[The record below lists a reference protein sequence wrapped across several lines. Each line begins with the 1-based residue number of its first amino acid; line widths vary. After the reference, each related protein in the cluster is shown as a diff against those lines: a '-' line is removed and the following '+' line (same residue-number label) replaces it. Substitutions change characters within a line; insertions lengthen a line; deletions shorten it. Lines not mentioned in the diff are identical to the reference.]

1 MSGGPT
7 GPVLAAG
14 AVVWREQDG
23 VPLVLLIHREHHK
36 DVSFPKG
43 KVDPG
48 EAVPTAAVREIDEE
62 TGYRVHLGA
71 PLGTAEYVLPN
82 GRDKVVHYWAARVSA
97 KEHQR
102 AGKFKPNAEVAAI
115 EWVTI
120 DDARARL
127 TYLRDVEI
135 LDRFADR
142 AARGAHDT
150 FALIALRH
158 AKTTPGSDWHGPDAT
173 RPLLPVGRTQ
183 AKAVAS
189 PVAAFGP
196 RKIVSSTAA
205 RCLAT
210 VEPLSDK
217 TKIGV
222 ASTPDI
228 SQDAHDQGSADVKG
242 VVRKRLAKGKTA
254 VLCSH
259 GPVLPEI
266 IARIATETAGD
277 TDPGTNGAADT
288 DAAGDA
294 ARFDLRRA
302 AMLSVG
308 DFAVLHIA
316 DGKLVAV
323 ETHRNPVSA

>member
-14 AVVWREQDG
+14 AVLWREQDG

-71 PLGTAEYVLPN
+71 PLGSAEYVLPN
-82 GRDKVVHYWAARVSA
+82 GRDKVVHYWAARVSP

-102 AGKFKPNAEVAAI
+102 AGKFTPNDEVAAI

-127 TYLRDVEI
+127 TYARDVEI

-142 AARGAHDT
+142 ATAGTHDT

-173 RPLLPVGRTQ
+173 RPLLPVGRSQ

-189 PVAAFGP
+189 PVAAYGP
-196 RKIVSSTAA
+196 RKIISSTAA

-210 VEPLSDK
+210 VEPLSDRIK
-217 TKIGV
+217 VGV
-222 ASTPDI
+222 SSTPDI

-242 VVRKRLAKGKTA
+242 VVRKRITKGKTA

-266 IARIATETAGD
+266 IARIATDTADD
-277 TDPGTNGAADT
+277 T
-288 DAAGDA
+288 

-308 DFAVLHIA
+308 DFAVMHIA
-316 DGKLVAV
+316 DGRLVAV
-323 ETHRNPVSA
+323 ETHRNPVSS

>member
-7 GPVLAAG
+7 GPVVAAG

-23 VPLVLLIHREHHK
+23 VPLVLLIHREHHH

-71 PLGTAEYVLPN
+71 PLGAAEYVLPS
-82 GRDKVVHYWAARVSA
+82 GRDKVVHYWSARVSR
-97 KEHQR
+97 KEYER
-102 AGKFKPNAEVAAI
+102 AGSFTPNDEVAAI
-115 EWVTI
+115 EWATI
-120 DDARARL
+120 DEARGHL
-127 TYLRDVEI
+127 TYDRDVEI
-135 LDRFADR
+135 LDRFAAR
-142 AARGAHDT
+142 VAAGEHRT

-158 AKTTPGSDWHGPDAT
+158 AKTVPGSDWDGPDAT
-173 RPLLPVGRTQ
+173 RPLLPVGRSQ
-183 AKAVAS
+183 AKAAAG

-210 VEPLSDK
+210 VEPLSAR
-217 TKIGV
+217 TKLGV
-222 ASTPDI
+222 SSTPDI
-228 SQDAHDQGSADVKG
+228 SQDAHEHGTADVKG
-242 VVRKRLAKGKTA
+242 TVRKRLAKGRST

-259 GPVLPEI
+259 GPVLPDI
-266 IARIATETAGD
+266 IARIATDTTGD
-277 TDPGTNGAADT
+277 TD
-288 DAAGDA
+288 
-294 ARFDLRRA
+294 RFDLRRA

-308 DFAVLHIA
+308 DFAVMHIA
-316 DGKLVAV
+316 GDRLVAV
-323 ETHRNPVSA
+323 ETHRNTISA

>member
-1 MSGGPT
+1 MSGGSS
-7 GPVLAAG
+7 GPVVAAG

-43 KVDPG
+43 KVDAG

-71 PLGTAEYVLPN
+71 PLGAAEYVLPN
-82 GRDKVVHYWAARVSA
+82 GRDKIVHYWTARVSS
-97 KEHQR
+97 KELER
-102 AGKFKPNAEVAAI
+102 AGTFQPNDEVASL

-120 DDARARL
+120 DDARNRL
-127 TYLRDVEI
+127 TYFRDVAI
-135 LDRFADR
+135 LERFAER
-142 AARGAHDT
+142 AAVGEHRT

-158 AKTTPGSDWHGPDAT
+158 AKTVPGSDWDGPDAT
-173 RPLLPVGRTQ
+173 RPLLPVGRSQ
-183 AKAVAS
+183 AREVAA

-196 RKIVSSTAA
+196 KKIISSTAA

-210 VEPLSDK
+210 VEPLSAQ
-217 TKIGV
+217 THIGV
-222 ASTPDI
+222 QSSPDI
-228 SQDAHDQGSADVKG
+228 SQEAHDRGAADVKG
-242 VVRKRLAKGKTA
+242 VVRKRLDKAKST

-259 GPVLPEI
+259 GPVLPDI
-266 IARIATETAGD
+266 IARIATATADDSG
-277 TDPGTNGAADT
+277 
-288 DAAGDA
+288 
-294 ARFDLRRA
+294 RFDLRRA

-308 DFAVLHIA
+308 DFAVMHIA

-323 ETHRNPVSA
+323 ETHRNAVAA

>member
-1 MSGGPT
+1 MKGGPS
-7 GPVLAAG
+7 GPVVAAG

-23 VPLVLLIHREHHK
+23 IPLVLLIHREHHN

-48 EAVPTAAVREIDEE
+48 EAIPTAAVREIDEE

-71 PLGTAEYVLPN
+71 PLGTAEYLLPN

-97 KEHQR
+97 KEHER
-102 AGKFKPNAEVAAI
+102 AGAFRPNDEVAAV
-115 EWVTI
+115 EWVGI

-127 TYLRDVEI
+127 TYARDVEI
-135 LDRFADR
+135 LDRFAER
-142 AARGAHDT
+142 AEQGQHDT

-158 AKTTPGSDWHGPDAT
+158 AKTTPGHDWHGPDAT
-173 RPLLPVGRTQ
+173 RPLLPVGRSQ
-183 AKAVAS
+183 ARAVAA
-189 PVAAFGP
+189 PVAAYGP
-196 RKIVSSTAA
+196 RKILSSTAA

-210 VEPLSDK
+210 VEPLSDAVRV
-217 TKIGV
+217 GV
-222 ASTPDI
+222 SSTPGI
-228 SQDAHDQGSADVKG
+228 SQDAHDQGTDDVKG
-242 VVRKRLAKGKTA
+242 VVRKRLAKGKSA

-259 GPVLPEI
+259 GPVLPDI
-266 IARIATETAGD
+266 VARIATDTAD
-277 TDPGTNGAADT
+277 
-288 DAAGDA
+288 DAS
-294 ARFDLRRA
+294 RFDLRRA

-316 DGKLVAV
+316 GGTLIAV

>member
-1 MSGGPT
+1 M

-14 AVVWREQDG
+14 AVLWREQGG
-23 VPLVLLIHREHHK
+23 VPLVLLIHRAHHK

-48 EAVPTAAVREIDEE
+48 EAVPTAAVREIAEE

-71 PLGTAEYVLPN
+71 PLGSAEYVLPN
-82 GRDKVVHYWAARVSA
+82 GRDKVVHYWAARVSP
-97 KEHQR
+97 KEHER
-102 AGKFKPNAEVAAI
+102 AGKFTPNDEVAAI
-115 EWVTI
+115 EWVTV

-127 TYLRDVEI
+127 TYARDVEI

-142 AARGAHDT
+142 AASGAHDT

-158 AKTTPGSDWHGPDAT
+158 AKTTPGSDWQGPDAT
-173 RPLLPVGRTQ
+173 RPLLPVGRSQ

-189 PVAAFGP
+189 PVAAYGP
-196 RKIVSSTAA
+196 RKIISSTAA

-210 VEPLSDK
+210 VEPLSDR

-222 ASTPDI
+222 SSTPDI

-242 VVRKRLAKGKTA
+242 VVRKRIGKGKTA

-266 IARIATETAGD
+266 IARIATDTADD
-277 TDPGTNGAADT
+277 T
-288 DAAGDA
+288 

-308 DFAVLHIA
+308 DFAVMHIA
-316 DGKLVAV
+316 DGRLVAV

>member
-1 MSGGPT
+1 
-7 GPVLAAG
+7 
-14 AVVWREQDG
+14 VVWREQGG

-48 EAVPTAAVREIDEE
+48 EAIPTTAVREIDEE

-71 PLGTAEYVLPN
+71 PLGSAEYVLPN
-82 GRDKVVHYWAARVSA
+82 GRDKVVHYWAARVSP
-97 KEHQR
+97 KEHER
-102 AGKFKPNAEVAAI
+102 AGTFTPNHEVAAI

-127 TYLRDVEI
+127 TYARDVEI

-142 AARGAHDT
+142 AARGEHDT

-158 AKTTPGSDWHGPDAT
+158 AKTTPGADWHGPDAT
-173 RPLLPVGRTQ
+173 RPLLPVGRSQ

-189 PVAAFGP
+189 PVAAYGP

-210 VEPLSDK
+210 VEPLSAA
-217 TKIGV
+217 TKLGV
-222 ASTPDI
+222 TSTPDI
-228 SQDAHDQGSADVKG
+228 SQDAHDQGDADVKG

-259 GPVLPEI
+259 GPVLPDI
-266 IARIATETAGD
+266 IARIATDTADD
-277 TDPGTNGAADT
+277 TG
-288 DAAGDA
+288 
-294 ARFDLRRA
+294 RFDLRRA

-308 DFAVLHIA
+308 DFAVMHIA

-323 ETHRNPVSA
+323 ETHRNPLSA

>member
-7 GPVLAAG
+7 GPVVAAG

-36 DVSFPKG
+36 DVSLPKG

-48 EAVPTAAVREIDEE
+48 EAVPTTAVREIHEE

-71 PLGTAEYVLPN
+71 PLGVAEYVLPN
-82 GRDKVVHYWAARVSA
+82 GRDKVVHYWSARVSN
-97 KEHQR
+97 KEYER
-102 AGKFKPNAEVAAI
+102 AGEFRPNDEVAAL

-120 DDARARL
+120 DQARTRL
-127 TYLRDVEI
+127 TYARDVEI
-135 LDRFADR
+135 LDRFAAR
-142 AARGAHDT
+142 AEVGHHRT
-150 FALIALRH
+150 FALITLRH
-158 AKTTPGSDWHGPDAT
+158 AKTIPGSDWQGPDAT
-173 RPLLPVGRTQ
+173 RPLLPVGRSQ

-196 RKIVSSTAA
+196 RKILSSTAA

-210 VEPLSDK
+210 VEPLSDT
-217 TKIGV
+217 TKLGV
-222 ASTPDI
+222 SSTPDI
-228 SQDAHDQGSADVKG
+228 SQDAHDQGAADVKG
-242 VVRKRLAKGKTA
+242 VVRKRLEKGKTA

-259 GPVLPEI
+259 GPVVPDI
-266 IARIATETAGD
+266 IARIATATADDSG
-277 TDPGTNGAADT
+277 
-288 DAAGDA
+288 
-294 ARFDLRRA
+294 RFDLRRA

-308 DFAVLHIA
+308 DFSVMHIA
-316 DGKLVAV
+316 DGQLVAV

>member
-1 MSGGPT
+1 MSGGST

-14 AVVWREQDG
+14 AVVWREQGG

-48 EAVPTAAVREIDEE
+48 EAVPTTAVREIEEE

-82 GRDKVVHYWAARVSA
+82 GRDKVVHYWSARVGT
-97 KEHQR
+97 KEFER
-102 AGKFKPNAEVAAI
+102 AGEFTPNDEVASL
-115 EWVTI
+115 EWVSI
-120 DDARARL
+120 DQARTRL
-127 TYLRDVEI
+127 TYARDVAI
-135 LDRFADR
+135 LERFAER
-142 AARGAHDT
+142 AAVGHHRT
-150 FALIALRH
+150 FALITLRH
-158 AKTTPGSDWHGPDAT
+158 AKTVPGSDWQGTDAT
-173 RPLLPVGRTQ
+173 RPLLPVGRSQ

-210 VEPLSDK
+210 VEPLSAA
-217 TKIGV
+217 TKLGV

-228 SQDAHDQGSADVKG
+228 SQDAHDHGAADVKG
-242 VVRKRLAKGKTA
+242 VVRKRLEKGKTT

-259 GPVLPEI
+259 GPVVPDI
-266 IARIATETAGD
+266 IARIATVTADDSG
-277 TDPGTNGAADT
+277 
-288 DAAGDA
+288 
-294 ARFDLRRA
+294 RFDLRRA

-308 DFAVLHIA
+308 DFSVMHIA
-316 DGKLVAV
+316 DGHLVAV
-323 ETHRNPVSA
+323 ETHRNTISA

>member
-23 VPLVLLIHREHHK
+23 QPLVLLIHREHHN

-48 EAVPTAAVREIDEE
+48 ESVPTTAVREIEEE

-82 GRDKVVHYWAARVSA
+82 GRDKVVHYWSARVSK
-97 KEHQR
+97 KEFER
-102 AGKFKPNAEVAAI
+102 AGAFAPNDEVASV

-120 DDARARL
+120 DDAHGRL
-127 TYLRDVEI
+127 TYDRDVEI
-135 LDRFADR
+135 LTRFADR
-142 AARGAHDT
+142 AAAGEHRT

-158 AKTTPGSDWHGPDAT
+158 AKTVPGSDWDGPDAT
-173 RPLLPVGRTQ
+173 RPLLPVGRSQ
-183 AKAVAS
+183 AKAVVS

-196 RKIVSSTAA
+196 KKIVSSTAA

-210 VEPLSDK
+210 VEPLSAR
-217 TKIGV
+217 TKVGV
-222 ASTPDI
+222 QATPDI
-228 SQDAHDQGSADVKG
+228 SQDAHDRGAANVKG
-242 VVRKRLAKGKTA
+242 VVRRRLDKEKST

-259 GPVLPEI
+259 GPVLPDI
-266 IARIATETAGD
+266 IARIAGATADGS
-277 TDPGTNGAADT
+277 
-288 DAAGDA
+288 
-294 ARFDLRRA
+294 RHFDLRRA

-308 DFAVLHIA
+308 DFAVMHIA
-316 DGKLVAV
+316 DGRLVAV
-323 ETHRNPVSA
+323 ETHRNPVAS

>member
-7 GPVLAAG
+7 GPVVAAG

-36 DVSFPKG
+36 DVSLPKG

-48 EAVPTAAVREIDEE
+48 EAVPTTAVREVHEE

-71 PLGTAEYVLPN
+71 PLGVAEYVLPN
-82 GRDKVVHYWAARVSA
+82 GRDKVVHYWSARVSN
-97 KEHQR
+97 KEYER
-102 AGKFKPNAEVAAI
+102 AGEFRPNDEVAAL

-120 DDARARL
+120 DQARTRL
-127 TYLRDVEI
+127 TYARDVEI
-135 LDRFADR
+135 LDRFAAR
-142 AARGAHDT
+142 AEVGHHRT
-150 FALIALRH
+150 FALITLRH
-158 AKTTPGSDWHGPDAT
+158 AKTIPGSDWQGPDAT
-173 RPLLPVGRTQ
+173 RPLLPVGRSQ

-196 RKIVSSTAA
+196 RKILSSTAA

-210 VEPLSDK
+210 VEPLSDT
-217 TKIGV
+217 TKLGV
-222 ASTPDI
+222 SSTPDI
-228 SQDAHDQGSADVKG
+228 SQDAHDQGAADVKG
-242 VVRKRLAKGKTA
+242 VVRKRLEKGKTA

-259 GPVLPEI
+259 GPVVPDI
-266 IARIATETAGD
+266 IARIATATADDSG
-277 TDPGTNGAADT
+277 
-288 DAAGDA
+288 
-294 ARFDLRRA
+294 RFDLRRA

-308 DFAVLHIA
+308 DFSVMHIA
-316 DGKLVAV
+316 DGQLVAV